1 MQANEAEA
9 SPMKTIVE
17 EIEKLRV
24 GLRET
29 LEVYGSR
36 LDQELAAIGEQVGK
50 VAAAPKIPGGKLRDM
65 REMLTLL
72 HHADIKSQKGRR
84 KDIKKIDSIIGDL
97 AMLTEKW

>member
-9 SPMKTIVE
+9 SPMKTIVG

-29 LEVYGSR
+29 LEVYGAR
-36 LDQELAAIGEQVGK
+36 LDQELAAIGELVGK
-50 VAAAPKIPGGKLRDM
+50 EAEASKVSGGKLRDM